1 MPESPSPITLTDR
14 VRALSAGLLSRLGLM
29 LHHAGIH
36 PDTLTILGLIAV
48 ALAALFI
55 AHGHFQAGAVIL
67 LIGLPLDALDGAVA
81 RAMKRADSFGAML
94 DSTLDRY
101 ADAFIFAG
109 LGYHFAV
116 QDRFDLL
123 LLCFA
128 ALMGS
133 VSVSYIRARA
143 EGLGVSVRVGWFS
156 RLERLVVVLVML
168 LIPNLL
174 PLGLVILAV
183 GTNLTSGQRLWVV
196 YKALKQ
202 KV

>member
-1 MPESPSPITLTDR
+1 MLEMSSPITLTDR
-14 VRALSAGLLSRLGLM
+14 ARALSAGLLSRLGLM
-29 LHHAGIH
+29 LHRAGIH
-36 PDTLTILGLIAV
+36 PDTLTILGFVIVAV
-48 ALAALFI
+48 AAVFI
-55 AHGHFQAGAVIL
+55 AQGHFQFGGIVL

-116 QDRFDLL
+116 QDHFDLL

-174 PLGLVILAV
+174 PLGLVLLAV

-196 YKALKQ
+196 YKTLKQ